1 MRSQRDIYLVFYLA
15 FVAILYMNRNY
26 VLKLNNIDIIL
37 IGVCICIL
45 MLIACKTNKKYIENF
60 NQEDES
66 SPDFQMVVSD
76 ESSAV
81 TVNHE
86 HVDNLIKEVGIYPFN
101 VVFYFSC
108 FARESMNLDKKEWN
122 DLNNSSNKITIDS
135 ANAMTSLYHQ
145 KDGLKMNTS
154 QLIGFDSSSLRM
166 YNNMQQFTL
175 LFYCKLNFGTN
186 MIGVYNIFEMYS
198 ANVTGNI
205 ALSIKIEKMAS
216 GFKVKVNFASLNFTS
231 IIKDSTILESNKDSV
246 ITVIKSITSDNE
258 HELTIHIDDKMIF
271 KTLIDYSKI
280 SYISTTRDIV
290 QFSQEKFVLN
300 KQTEGSSTK
309 QISYKYADITLYNL
323 IMLNVS
329 IRERMIENIVLHL
342 KDQRDTQLHPEVVRL
357 RNERDSLQNNLE
369 SMTSNMNNL
378 NSCKLSSEVCGQCS
392 DVVWSDFS
400 SFSSSK
406 PCMDAIINKCHDIK
420 NGAKSYTDLEST
432 ICQSMQLPT
441 TATTT
446 TTSTTTS
453 SNVNNQQEQQVV
465 VNNGNVKDIQID
477 YMNREGESNAPGS
490 QIKLIESDLST
501 IASASNNG
509 VGDFLKD
516 VVSTP
521 VNMSHDVYTN
531 IMNQYEKDLEE
542 ARSKIDAEEGDKG
555 TGVTKYLTSM
565 FAGNKDDNE
574 SNSVTDMVKNMINKN
589 KEEDSFGL
597 KDSIQSM
604 VSGKD
609 DDSSSYGVKDAI
621 QSMVSGKDD
630 DSSSYGVKDAI
641 QSMVSGKDD
650 DSSSYGVKDAIKSV
664 ISNKDDGNEDDD
676 SYGVTD
682 FIKYM
687 LFMKK

>member
-15 FVAILYMNRNY
+15 FVAILYMNRNNIPN
-26 VLKLNNIDIIL
+26 LNNIDMIL

-45 MLIACKTNKKYIENF
+45 MLIACKMNKKYIENF
-60 NQEDES
+60 NQEENS
-66 SPDFQMVVSD
+66 SPDFQMVSSD

-81 TVNHE
+81 TVNHG

-108 FARESMNLDKKEWN
+108 FARESVDLDKKEWS
-122 DLNNSSNKITIDS
+122 DLNNSFNKIKIDS

-145 KDGLKMNTS
+145 KDGLKMNSS
-154 QLIGFDSSSLRM
+154 QLIGFESSSLRM

-205 ALSIKIEKMAS
+205 ALSIKIEKMTS

-231 IIKDSTILESNKDSV
+231 VIKDSTILESDKDSV
-246 ITVIKSITSDNE
+246 ITVIKSISSDNE
-258 HELTIHIDDKMIF
+258 HTLTIHIDDKMIF

-300 KQTEGSSTK
+300 KQTEGSSAK

-329 IRERMIENIVLHL
+329 IRERMIENIVIHL

-357 RNERDSLQNNLE
+357 RNERDALQNSLE
-369 SMTSNMNNL
+369 SMTSNMNDL
-378 NSCKLSSEVCGQCS
+378 NSCKLSSEVCGHCS

-406 PCMDAIINKCHDIK
+406 PCMDAIMNKCHDIK

-432 ICQSMQLPT
+432 ICKSIEFPT
-441 TATTT
+441 V
-446 TTSTTTS
+446 TTSPIVTTC
-453 SNVNNQQEQQVV
+453 SNVNNQEQSVV
-465 VNNGNVKDIQID
+465 VNNGNVKNIQVD

-501 IASASNNG
+501 IATASNNG

-531 IMNQYEKDLEE
+531 IMKQYEKDLEE
-542 ARSKIDAEEGDKG
+542 ARNKIDSEDTHKS

-565 FAGNKDDNE
+565 FAGNKDDE
-574 SNSVTDMVKNMINKN
+574 SNSYGVTDMVKNIINKN

-597 KDSIQSM
+597 KDSIQSI
-604 VSGKD
+604 VSATNND
-609 DDSSSYGVKDAI
+609 SSYGVKDALK
-621 QSMVSGKDD
+621 SMVSGN
-630 DSSSYGVKDAI
+630 
-641 QSMVSGKDD
+641 KDD

-664 ISNKDDGNEDDD
+664 ISNKDDENEDD